1 MYLLVLL
8 MFNQFYNLFILS
20 ITGEK
25 VVILSEFKLNS
36 GIQNQI
42 FTAYLKIDLHD
53 KYNQV
58 RYSR

>member
-36 GIQNQI
+36 GTQNQI
-42 FTAYLKIDLHD
+42 
-53 KYNQV
+53 
-58 RYSR
+58 SP

>member
-8 MFNQFYNLFILS
+8 MFNRFYNLFILS

-25 VVILSEFKLNS
+25 VVILSEFKPNG

-42 FTAYLKIDLHD
+42 
-53 KYNQV
+53 
-58 RYSR
+58 SP